1 MNAGIDPDRPDRQ
14 RMCDG
19 CRYDGLQFLLGDLS
33 SLQTNAIVL
42 HRASRNKATGH
53 ILGRLGRSRLFGMET
68 VLQAKTVAS
77 WEALPVSIE
86 VCLQFTDDP
95 SLNTLYTIR

>member
-19 CRYDGLQFLLGDLS
+19 CRYDGLQFLLGNLS

-68 VLQAKTVAS
+68 VLQAKTVKKKPYRCR
-77 WEALPVSIE
+77 LKFV
-86 VCLQFTDDP
+86 F
-95 SLNTLYTIR
+95 SLLTTLR